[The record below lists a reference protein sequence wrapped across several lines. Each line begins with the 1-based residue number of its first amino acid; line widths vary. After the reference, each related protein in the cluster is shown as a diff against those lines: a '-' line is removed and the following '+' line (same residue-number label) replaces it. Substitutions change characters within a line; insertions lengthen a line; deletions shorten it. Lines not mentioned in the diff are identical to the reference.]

1 MPFAKLPT
9 TRAVMAYRPP
19 WPKLRQ
25 AIQTT
30 VAAVT
35 AYVVATAFS
44 LPQGY
49 WAVMTAILVVQ
60 ANLGASLGLAL
71 DRLLATL
78 LGAIVGV
85 LMVTAFGTS
94 QAVIVPQLVVSV
106 GMLAY
111 IATYR
116 ASLRLA
122 PVTAAIVILGD
133 IHYGSP
139 LSSAINRVLEIGVGA
154 IIAVAVSLTLFP
166 SRAGPALSQHVG
178 RTLQLFAEHL
188 RGTFDVTLGATR
200 TTADFL
206 ALNAKVRANLAA
218 SEAMVTEARR
228 EIAGHVADHADPA
241 AVLRTLRRLWYTQM
255 MATRAAR
262 MPLPTEA
269 LAIMRPSLEQ
279 LRDTTSIA
287 ILRLASA
294 YRDGTAVPNL
304 ADTDDALAAMDQSVA
319 ELRQSGI
326 TRAMATEDLA
336 RIFALDFA
344 LSQLGQ
350 NLRDLA
356 DRHTDLRGQ
365 VPGKSGTPEIV

>member
-1 MPFAKLPT
+1 MLLPKLPST
-9 TRAVMAYRPP
+9 HAIMAYRPP

-25 AIQTT
+25 TIQTT

-60 ANLGASLGLAL
+60 ANLGASLGLAF

-78 LGAIVGV
+78 LGAVVGV
-85 LMVTAFGTS
+85 TLVTAFGTS
-94 QAVIVPQLVVSV
+94 PAVVVPQLIVSV
-106 GMLAY
+106 ALLSY

-122 PVTAAIVILGD
+122 PVTAAIVLLGD
-133 IHYGSP
+133 LHYGSP

-154 IIAVAVSLTLFP
+154 IIAVAVSLIVFP

-178 RTLQLFAEHL
+178 RTLALFAEHL
-188 RGTFDVTLGATR
+188 RGTFDVALGATR
-200 TTADFL
+200 TSADFL
-206 ALNAKVRANLAA
+206 ALNAKVRVNLAA

-255 MATRAAR
+255 MAARAAR
-262 MPLPTEA
+262 TPLPPEA
-269 LAIMRPSLEQ
+269 IAVLAPSLEQ
-279 LRDTTSIA
+279 FRESVCAA
-287 ILRLASA
+287 IEQLANA
-294 YRDGTAVPNL
+294 YRDGAALPNL
-304 ADTDDALAAMDQSVA
+304 DATDQAIAAMDKSVA
-319 ELRQSGI
+319 ELRQSGM

-365 VPGKSGTPEIV
+365 VLETSGAA